1 VLTSVVVSRAHRVD
15 LVQQYPLYEHWF
27 ARSQLL
33 FFMLGMG
40 ATLSVGDFAQIFRRP
55 RSLIVSALGQLLVV
69 PLLAYAI
76 TQIARLEAGFAVGL
90 ILVSAM
96 PGGAM
101 SKVFTIIGRG
111 NVALSITL
119 SVVTTLSAIVT
130 VPLLLR
136 LLAASLIPESFEMP
150 TAEMVQELVLY
161 LLLPLLAGMVVS
173 GLRPTWSRPLARTSF
188 IIGFPLVILMVVLS
202 LASGRIRPGEH
213 GWPVPLTI
221 IVFCFLAQQVN
232 MLPFRLFPWPRQDR
246 LAAGIEV
253 TMRNMNLAL
262 LLNAILFPA
271 DNAELKPLGSAV
283 LFVILFYA
291 ATAMAIGLPLA
302 LNHRRM
308 ARREMPSPLSQLKP
322 AATAQ
327 DGL

>member
-1 VLTSVVVSRAHRVD
+1 MQFVRD
-15 LVQQYPLYEHWF
+15 YPLYEHWF
-27 ARSQLL
+27 ARFQLL
-33 FFMLGMG
+33 FFMIGMG
-40 ATLSVGDFAQIFRRP
+40 STLSVRDFVKIFRHP
-55 RSLIVSALGQLLVV
+55 RSLIVSAVGQLLVI
-69 PLLAYAI
+69 PLLAWVI
-76 TQIARLEAGFAVGL
+76 TQVAGLEGGFGLGL

-119 SVVTTLSAIVT
+119 SVLTTLAAIVT

-136 LLAASLIPESFEMP
+136 WLGAALIPDDFEMP
-150 TAEMVQELVLY
+150 IGEMVQELVLY
-161 LLLPLLAGMVVS
+161 LLLPLLAGMIVTRV
-173 GLRPTWSRPLARTSF
+173 RPSWARPLGRTALA
-188 IIGFPLVILMVVLS
+188 IGFPIVILMVTLA
-202 LASGRIRPGEH
+202 LASGRIKPGAH

-221 IVFCFLAQQVN
+221 IVFCLLAQQIN
-232 MLPFRLFPWPRQDR
+232 MLPFYLFAWPRQDR

-262 LLNAILFPA
+262 LLKPILFPVGH
-271 DNAELKPLGSAV
+271 AELEPLGDAV

-308 ARREMPSPLSQLKP
+308 SRRDPTPR
-322 AATAQ
+322 A
-327 DGL
+327 